1 MKNESNIIVIPRG
14 TYKDEII
21 RSMEWLGEKND
32 TMFLG
37 QSVLFSGN
45 AIYNTLKTLPE
56 EKRIELPVFE
66 EIQMGM
72 STGMALNGL
81 VPICCFPRFDF
92 ILRCMDALVN
102 HLDKMQQMT
111 ENTFKPKVIMRTS
124 IGSTNPLNGGV
135 QHTQDYTDPIK
146 RMLQEVNVVSL
157 NESEQIFPAFE
168 EAYNTDCSTLLIEW
182 GDYYNEK

>member
-1 MKNESNIIVIPRG
+1 MK
-14 TYKDEII
+14 YKDEII
-21 RSMEWLGEKND
+21 RSMEWLGEKED
-32 TMFLG
+32 TIFLG
-37 QSVLFSGN
+37 QSVLYSGN

-92 ILRCMDALVN
+92 ILRCMDSLVN
-102 HLDKMQQMT
+102 HLDKMQHMT
-111 ENTFKPKVIMRTS
+111 EGTFKPKVIMRTS
-124 IGSTNPLNGGV
+124 IGSSTPLNGGV
-135 QHTQDYTDPIK
+135 QHTNNYTELFKSI
-146 RMLQEVNVVSL
+146 LTEVNVVL
-157 NESEQIFPAFE
+157 LHEPKQIFPAFE
-168 EAYNTDCSTLLIEW
+168 EAYKTDCSTLLIEW